1 MNSLQ
6 ALVMTARLALF
17 GFFALFVF
25 FGQSASA
32 SYYDGD
38 QFTLDKKVYGQTFE
52 GKQCQLKAGQ
62 KVLVRSALQRYN
74 RLLISSYASVDCIAL
89 YVLPLN

>member
-1 MNSLQ
+1 MI
-6 ALVMTARLALF
+6 T
-17 GFFALFVF
+17 

-38 QFTLDKKVYGQTFE
+38 QFMLDKTVYGQTFE
-52 GKQCQLKAGQ
+52 GKQCQLNAGQ
-62 KVLVRSALQRYN
+62 KVVVRTALQRYN
-74 RLLISSYASVDCIAL
+74 RLLISASSSVNCIGL